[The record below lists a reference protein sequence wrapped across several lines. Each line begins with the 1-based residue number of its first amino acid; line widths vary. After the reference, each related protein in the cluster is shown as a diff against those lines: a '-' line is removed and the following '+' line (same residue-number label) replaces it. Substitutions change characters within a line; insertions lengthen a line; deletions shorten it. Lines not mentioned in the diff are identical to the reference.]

1 ALEGVFEVLS
11 ANDGD
16 EALALLDTDLPD
28 AVLLD
33 VRLPRLGGLE
43 ALEQIRDR
51 YPNLPVIVM
60 TAYGTVE
67 TAIRSTALAA
77 RDYLLKP
84 VDVPA
89 LKKLLNE
96 ILPQSTSPREEPPA
110 VSGEIRMVGR
120 SRAMHDL
127 FKLIGRAAA
136 A

>member
-51 YPNLPVIVM
+51 HPDLPVIVM

-84 VDVPA
+84 VDVPM
-89 LKKLLNE
+89 LKKLLDE
-96 ILPQSTSPREEPPA
+96 ILPRSVKPA
-110 VSGEIRMVGR
+110 ETVEVTPDGINMLGR
-120 SRAMHDL
+120 SRAM
-127 FKLIGRAAA
+127 
-136 A
+136 